1 MIIQIHA
8 QSIGRRRGTIQPV
21 TTELKSRP
29 GTLRELICLCVEACV
44 EQQHMRLSAPQEAVL
59 SKEQIEVWAQ
69 TGKIAF
75 GVDYNGTPAKLD
87 EAQENALQSYAD
99 GLYRVFLNGQEIRGL
114 DAPLHLTEN
123 DTLAFI
129 RLTMLAGRPW

>member
-8 QSIGRRRGTIQPV
+8 QSISRRGGDVHPV
-21 TTELKSRP
+21 KMALKSRP
-29 GTLRELICLCVEACV
+29 DTLRELICLCVEACV
-44 EQQHMRLSAPQEAVL
+44 DAQHRRLSAPEETVL
-59 SKEQIEVWAQ
+59 SEEQIEAWAQ

>member
-1 MIIQIHA
+1 MIIQVHA
-8 QSIGRRRGTIQPV
+8 QSIGRRRGAVQPV
-21 TTELKSRP
+21 AMELKSRP

-87 EAQENALQSYAD
+87 EAVENALQSYAD
-99 GLYRVFLNGQEIRGL
+99 GLYRVFLNGQEIKGL
-114 DAPLHLTEN
+114 ETALSLTEN
-123 DTLAFI
+123 DTLTFI
-129 RLTMLAGRPW
+129 RLAMLAGAPW

>member
-1 MIIQIHA
+1 MNISVSA
-8 QSIGRRRGTIQPV
+8 QSIGRKKTAVEPV
-21 TTELKSRP
+21 KMELKSRP
-29 GTLRELICLCVEACV
+29 NTLRDLICLCVEACV
-44 EQQHMRLSAPQEAVL
+44 ERQHRRLAAPEETVL
-59 SKEQIEVWAQ
+59 TAEEIDSLSQ

-87 EAQENALQSYAD
+87 EAMENALQSYAD
-99 GLYRVFLNGQEIRGL
+99 GLFRVFLNGREIKGL
-114 DAPLHLTEN
+114 DTALSLTEN